1 MGAGSS
7 QLTTNSGVLDNV
19 NLEDVKLDEIIPKFS
34 IEETPIPTDREGLL
48 NRSDDNLELL
58 TKGYNKLNDELNQH
72 IKLNNIQFNYKTKN
86 NVILKDL
93 DKKIQTLNSSIKNSS
108 EDNYKHMRKTMNNI
122 EDTKRL
128 KNNRKMLTIAVVFFS
143 IITLALILGLVNRKM
158 KTGKFTKYREI

>member
-7 QLTTNSGVLDNV
+7 QLTTSSGVLDNV

-34 IEETPIPTDREGLL
+34 IEETQEPTDLEGLL
-48 NRSDDNLELL
+48 TKNRNNLELL

-86 NVILKDL
+86 NVILNDL

>member
-7 QLTTNSGVLDNV
+7 QLTTTSAVLDNV

-34 IEETPIPTDREGLL
+34 IEETQEPTDLEGLL
-48 NRSDDNLELL
+48 TKNRNNLELL

-86 NVILKDL
+86 NVILNDL

>member
-1 MGAGSS
+1 
-7 QLTTNSGVLDNV
+7 
-19 NLEDVKLDEIIPKFS
+19 
-34 IEETPIPTDREGLL
+34 
-48 NRSDDNLELL
+48 ELL

-86 NVILKDL
+86 NVILNDL